1 MSTIPLSI
9 ATCRLLLLPWCVH
22 PKGCDNVSYHRGHSN
37 PWNGQTQ
44 ITISGGHFLC
54 EFPGSCSQLL
64 PVGSYTRPAEEMW
77 DYTPSFEDSERS
89 FLKAIQDQA
98 ARNVRK
104 CWGTT
109 MEESGKG
116 QNMDKIG
123 EIEMMKRFHNVF
135 RTKQN
140 GNLINLIVE

>member
-1 MSTIPLSI
+1 MGLYSQFR
-9 ATCRLLLLPWCVH
+9 RLGEEFL
-22 PKGCDNVSYHRGHSN
+22 KGHTGPSS
-37 PWNGQTQ
+37 QK
-44 ITISGGHFLC
+44 
-54 EFPGSCSQLL
+54 CSQML
-64 PVGSYTRPAEEMW
+64 
-77 DYTPSFEDSERS
+77 
-89 FLKAIQDQA
+89 
-98 ARNVRK
+98 
-104 CWGTT
+104 GTT

>member
-1 MSTIPLSI
+1 
-9 ATCRLLLLPWCVH
+9 
-22 PKGCDNVSYHRGHSN
+22 
-37 PWNGQTQ
+37 
-44 ITISGGHFLC
+44 
-54 EFPGSCSQLL
+54 
-64 PVGSYTRPAEEMW
+64 
-77 DYTPSFEDSERS
+77 
-89 FLKAIQDQA
+89 
-98 ARNVRK
+98 
-104 CWGTT
+104 